1 MKDNTKR
8 FSDRVD
14 NYQRFR
20 PSYTDETIEFIFSN
34 FGLSKQSVLA
44 DIGSGTGIFTEKI
57 VPKCKKVYAI
67 EPNTE
72 MRIAAEKRLSINR
85 SFQSINGT
93 SENTTLDNESI
104 DAITVAQAF
113 HWFNIEDTK
122 KEFKRILK
130 KDAFVFLIWNNRVTN
145 TSFLKEYEEILVSKI
160 PEYTE
165 VNHNNITEDIIK
177 TFLIRDYSKVIFR
190 NNQIFNLEGVLGRLS
205 SSSYT
210 PKQDTKE
217 YEIIK
222 EAIINAFNQYS
233 TDGVISFNYNTEIY
247 SGKIT

>member
-1 MKDNTKR
+1 VT
-8 FSDRVD
+8 DRVD

-20 PSYTDETIEFIFSN
+20 PSYTDETIDYN
-34 FGLSKQSVLA
+34 FNNFDLSKQSVLA

-57 VPKCKKVYAI
+57 LKRCKKVYAV

-72 MRIAAEKRLSINR
+72 MRTAAEKRLSINK

-104 DAITVAQAF
+104 DSITVAQAF
-113 HWFNIEDTK
+113 HWFSIEETK

-130 KDAFVFLIWNNRVTN
+130 KEAVVFLIWNNRVTN
-145 TSFLKEYEEILVSKI
+145 TPFLKEYEEILVNKI
-160 PEYTE
+160 PEYTV

-177 TFLIRDYSKVIFR
+177 TFLIRDYSQVIFK
-190 NNQIFNLEGVLGRLS
+190 NNQVFDLEGVLGRLS

-210 PKQDTKE
+210 PKQNTKE
-217 YEIIK
+217 YENIK
-222 EAIINAFNQYS
+222 AEIVKIFNQYS